1 MSTATTSDAAEPI
14 PSLVEPW
21 FERTEYLDRLRRV
34 QAEAK
39 RRGLDGVL
47 LFQPESVTWLTG
59 FFRVKSSLYLRK
71 PRSILERISSRV
83 AQSLRRL
90 HHFSLPRGTGRSDAF
105 CRRRSHPPSPRSPG
119 PAAYLWAALI
129 ARIYDVFPLVCPN
142 CGAELRLIAFLTE
155 PAPVKHILSHLGL
168 PSEPPPLAA
177 ARGPPLDGLDQSPN
191 FDLTDPAPAPQD
203 HFDQS
208 VSW

>member
-1 MSTATTSDAAEPI
+1 M
-14 PSLVEPW
+14 
-21 FERTEYLDRLRRV
+21 
-34 QAEAK
+34 
-39 RRGLDGVL
+39 
-47 LFQPESVTWLTG
+47 
-59 FFRVKSSLYLRK
+59 
-71 PRSILERISSRV
+71 
-83 AQSLRRL
+83 
-90 HHFSLPRGTGRSDAF
+90 
-105 CRRRSHPPSPRSPG
+105 
-119 PAAYLWAALI
+119 
-129 ARIYDVFPLVCPN
+129 FPLACPN

-191 FDLTDPAPAPQD
+191 VDLTDPAPAPED